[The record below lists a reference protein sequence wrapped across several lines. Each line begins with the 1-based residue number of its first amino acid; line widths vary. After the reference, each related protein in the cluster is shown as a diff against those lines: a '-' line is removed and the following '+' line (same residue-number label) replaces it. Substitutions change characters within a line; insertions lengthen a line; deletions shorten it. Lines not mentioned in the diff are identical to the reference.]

1 MIIIKEFI
9 KVETIMNDKN
19 IPYQKKQLID
29 PDKWRKKFRF
39 LFDREKCLN
48 FDLIDGS
55 SIFAKKG
62 IITTMEPK
70 VTKPLGTYVLEEN
83 ANFWILFTFYNKS
96 KIDGDID
103 LKEKVRRQIVDNFF
117 ENPCTQQAMLKKWLD
132 NILYLPEVC
141 LKPVTT
147 AISEAVVT
155 SP

>member
-1 MIIIKEFI
+1 MRMRNELMIIIKEFI

-103 LKEKVRRQIVDNFF
+103 LKEKVRR
-117 ENPCTQQAMLKKWLD
+117 
-132 NILYLPEVC
+132 
-141 LKPVTT
+141 
-147 AISEAVVT
+147 
-155 SP
+155 